1 MRLAT
6 TLTTALVIVGLAGPA
21 GAQEVPAAGSVE
33 AGLFMGGFLASNDHE
48 FYDPFTSTWA
58 EMNPVVGAL
67 GLRGA
72 YYPLDFVGIE
82 AETSF
87 MPSVTAEGG
96 NIMGLR
102 GHVIGQ
108 YPMTVT
114 PFALF
119 GAGTM
124 GVMSDEDAVGE
135 DADTVMY
142 AGAGARYKVWRSAS
156 VRADLRWIRA
166 PKAFSYGGETS
177 HFEFLLGG
185 AWTFGLATPEPAP
198 APQPVDTDG
207 DGLVDNEDGCPEKPE
222 NANGFEDEDGCP
234 DTWPDSDEDGLAD
247 NVDECKDK
255 PEDDDGFEQED
266 GCPDL
271 DNDQDTVADVED
283 KCPDQAGPVANKGCP
298 DTDRDEDTVV
308 DRLDNCPDEK
318 GTVENQGCAEK
329 QLVKLADD
337 KVELDERVLFETLS
351 ADLKS
356 ESFPLLDNVAKV
368 LEAHPEIERVEVAG
382 HTDERGT
389 GEFNA
394 DLSQKRA
401 EAVVAYLVDKGVDK
415 DRLVAKGY
423 GETQP
428 RQDGNTDE
436 ARQANRRVEFTI
448 LD

>member
-1 MRLAT
+1 
-6 TLTTALVIVGLAGPA
+6 VIVGLAGPA
-21 GAQEVPAAGSVE
+21 GAQEAPAAGSVE

-72 YYPLDFVGIE
+72 YYPLDFVGLE

-87 MPSVTAEGG
+87 MPSVTAKGG

-185 AWTFGLATPEPAP
+185 AWTFGLAAPEPAP
-198 APQPVDTDG
+198 APAPEPEPEPAPEPAPEPVDTDN
-207 DGLVDNEDGCPEKPE
+207 DGLTDD
-222 NANGFEDEDGCP
+222 
-234 DTWPDSDEDGLAD
+234 
-247 NVDECKDK
+247 VDECKDK

-283 KCPDQAGPVANKGCP
+283 KCPDQAGPAANKGCP

-351 ADLKS
+351 AELKP

-389 GEFNA
+389 GEFNNN
-394 DLSQKRA
+394 LSQKRA
-401 EAVVAYLVDKGVDK
+401 EAVVAYLVDKGVDQN
-415 DRLVAKGY
+415 RLVAKGY

-428 RQDGNTDE
+428 RQDGDTDE